1 MAPSD
6 PPRKPWGAPASYGRG
21 TKKPPTVGA
30 HARRPST
37 SVYNPPPVAS
47 SSKPRGNN
55 DEDEFDGTGAAAS
68 GDENDANFRAW
79 QRVASNA
86 KASSTKAAKPSSKSK
101 PNAAAASKAT
111 PESPFGA
118 HDMDSLA
125 APDGS
130 YVPLGDHAHASFHDL
145 GPEEKRKVAKLIRQ
159 VVELSEARAKLEKEL
174 ETLKGR
180 CATEEGARRDA
191 ETAEANGRAEIESL
205 RTRLDEAL
213 ATINALG
220 GGHAGMLGMG
230 PSGELTITPLPD
242 TPARRTAAPNTAVSP
257 ASAGK
262 DSPAAVG
269 LVTEPTEESI
279 ASPSIAPAGSP
290 PETIVVRTNAT
301 ETTPKPSTPPAAVL
315 AAAKERAAA
324 AENAANTQPNKQ
336 PRQPPNSPFVPGLSP
351 GSARDLRWLSAVQS
365 GAAQRAPAW
374 AKSSMLAAAARNAA
388 AHKIGPGSGGSDGS
402 SSSSP
407 SPVTPTVRTGIRTV
421 ATPHAAATPTAM
433 GSSQCSG
440 ATMNMTLSPDSVGA
454 APTPGEESTSANVH
468 SVTPELPA
476 EVRAAA
482 KKAAAADPDDAL
494 VAALAAAAAAQA
506 GIHWEPFD
514 GNSIDSPRAEAA
526 GNSIDGEPPKVLR
539 FDPNMGPS
547 GAFYFADASV
557 DTTTTSS
564 VAVHSPAPTV
574 PTADSPAPTAPA
586 PGGTNSFD
594 ASFAVESDN
603 SATKEEEEGEGA
615 PKDVFTEVAE
625 KVTAHTVASVLGV
638 DPSGRRVSAE
648 EATEFLLEVDRKM
661 TNYASAAAGG
671 PTVPSPT
678 PESDGTFAFSD
689 ASFSAVM
696 HPPLSPPSRIIE
708 DFLVLKGTTPV
719 THPVT
724 RQRVVTH
731 RPAPS
736 PETAAALE
744 ACLGV
749 TDPRADP
756 VGDHVSSAPVTPVRA
771 FDEFVK
777 RRHGDGRASSIVAA
791 AAETVRLGMNHRRS
805 GGSIDASPAGHSPC
819 HSPAPP
825 PSVLSFGRGTKPA
838 FVMTPNSLAARRE
851 KAAAVAER
859 LLALER
865 TEAAALE
872 RVEVSS
878 PSPARVRVD
887 APVKVDAP
895 VRTPPPVAWE
905 IPSPQPLKAATGPSS
920 ADLRSTKFEEEKR
933 DTPARLLDDARSAFS
948 FDLSLIDLVDEA
960 EAMLREEREEDE
972 MELSDDEPVVPSRRV
987 SGVSG
992 RRTPATHRK
1001 PTAPRTAEKKRTTRD
1016 SSSSKP
1022 STAAR
1027 RAPART
1033 PLGPMRPKDYNKF
1046 GGVRTPP
1053 SRGKGGDKPGWAVDY
1068 RSFSIGK
1075 AGEPGL

>member
-6 PPRKPWGAPASYGRG
+6 PPRKPWGAPASFGRG

-55 DEDEFDGTGAAAS
+55 DDDGFDGTGAAS

-101 PNAAAASKAT
+101 LNAAAAAKAT

-242 TPARRTAAPNTAVSP
+242 TPARRAAAPNTAVSP

-290 PETIVVRTNAT
+290 PETIVVRTSAT

-433 GSSQCSG
+433 GVE
-440 ATMNMTLSPDSVGA
+440 SVFRRDD
-454 APTPGEESTSANVH
+454 EH
-468 SVTPELPA
+468 
-476 EVRAAA
+476 
-482 KKAAAADPDDAL
+482 DAL
-494 VAALAAAAAAQA
+494 
-506 GIHWEPFD
+506 P
-514 GNSIDSPRAEAA
+514 
-526 GNSIDGEPPKVLR
+526 
-539 FDPNMGPS
+539 
-547 GAFYFADASV
+547 
-557 DTTTTSS
+557 
-564 VAVHSPAPTV
+564 
-574 PTADSPAPTAPA
+574 
-586 PGGTNSFD
+586 
-594 ASFAVESDN
+594 
-603 SATKEEEEGEGA
+603 
-615 PKDVFTEVAE
+615 
-625 KVTAHTVASVLGV
+625 
-638 DPSGRRVSAE
+638 
-648 EATEFLLEVDRKM
+648 
-661 TNYASAAAGG
+661 
-671 PTVPSPT
+671 
-678 PESDGTFAFSD
+678 
-689 ASFSAVM
+689 
-696 HPPLSPPSRIIE
+696 
-708 DFLVLKGTTPV
+708 
-719 THPVT
+719 
-724 RQRVVTH
+724 RQRG
-731 RPAPS
+731 S
-736 PETAAALE
+736 
-744 ACLGV
+744 GS
-749 TDPRADP
+749 DP
-756 VGDHVSSAPVTPVRA
+756 G
-771 FDEFVK
+771 
-777 RRHGDGRASSIVAA
+777 
-791 AAETVRLGMNHRRS
+791 
-805 GGSIDASPAGHSPC
+805 
-819 HSPAPP
+819 
-825 PSVLSFGRGTKPA
+825 
-838 FVMTPNSLAARRE
+838 
-851 KAAAVAER
+851 
-859 LLALER
+859 
-865 TEAAALE
+865 
-872 RVEVSS
+872 
-878 PSPARVRVD
+878 
-887 APVKVDAP
+887 
-895 VRTPPPVAWE
+895 
-905 IPSPQPLKAATGPSS
+905 
-920 ADLRSTKFEEEKR
+920 
-933 DTPARLLDDARSAFS
+933 
-948 FDLSLIDLVDEA
+948 
-960 EAMLREEREEDE
+960 
-972 MELSDDEPVVPSRRV
+972 
-987 SGVSG
+987 
-992 RRTPATHRK
+992 
-1001 PTAPRTAEKKRTTRD
+1001 
-1016 SSSSKP
+1016 
-1022 STAAR
+1022 
-1027 RAPART
+1027 
-1033 PLGPMRPKDYNKF
+1033 
-1046 GGVRTPP
+1046 
-1053 SRGKGGDKPGWAVDY
+1053 
-1068 RSFSIGK
+1068 
-1075 AGEPGL
+1075 